1 MIAQLQRSTSIPAT
15 IARPIRAQATM
26 IHRRTGEETHADVW
40 ADSDGYADV
49 TRAIR
54 QQFGYEWEVFESW
67 IPTAPF

>member
-1 MIAQLQRSTSIPAT
+1 MIAQLDRPISIPAP
-15 IARPIRAQATM
+15 IVRPVRTLATL
-26 IHRRTGEETHADVW
+26 IHRHTAEELQADVW